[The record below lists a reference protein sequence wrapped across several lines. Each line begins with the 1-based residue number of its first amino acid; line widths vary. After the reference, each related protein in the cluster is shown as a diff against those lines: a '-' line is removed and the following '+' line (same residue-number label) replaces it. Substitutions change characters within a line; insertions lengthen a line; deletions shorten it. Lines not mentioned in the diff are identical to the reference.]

1 MVEMNSDLSR
11 QARAVVKYLKISPRK
26 VRLVI
31 NAVRR
36 KPVPVAFSVLT
47 GLKKK
52 AARMVEQGLRSAVAN
67 AKVKKLD
74 EGRLVVSEIRADG
87 GPTMKRFMSRS
98 MGRADQILKRSTHL
112 TVIVSESG
120 KDRGTFLPPQRT
132 GEARGKKEKPGKT
145 GSLASGKKK
154 TRAAAGKA

>member
-1 MVEMNSDLSR
+1 MNPDLSK
-11 QARAVVKYLKISPRK
+11 QARSIVKYLKISPRK

-36 KPVPVAFSVLT
+36 KPVSLAFSVLT
-47 GLKKK
+47 ALKKK

-67 AKVKKLD
+67 AKGKKLD

-87 GPTMKRFMSRS
+87 GPVMKRLMTRS

-112 TVIVSESG
+112 TIVLSEG
-120 KDRGTFLPPQRT
+120 RKDLGVSLLPRGTQ
-132 GEARGKKEKPGKT
+132 ESKKKEKPGKA
-145 GSLASGKKK
+145 GSPAAGKKK
-154 TRAAAGKA
+154 VRQAAGKA

>member
-1 MVEMNSDLSR
+1 MVEMNPDLSK

-31 NAVRR
+31 NAVRW
-36 KPVPVAFSVLT
+36 KPVSVAFSVLT

-87 GPTMKRFMSRS
+87 GPTMKRFMSR
-98 MGRADQILKRSTHL
+98 
-112 TVIVSESG
+112 
-120 KDRGTFLPPQRT
+120 
-132 GEARGKKEKPGKT
+132 
-145 GSLASGKKK
+145 
-154 TRAAAGKA
+154 